1 MIGAVVLFSRK
12 YPRKRGESVSA
23 SLSALGMT
31 VINHTYENA
40 DKLKRAVSRA
50 DGKWRRE
57 ERPHDNIDGN
67 TVLVVRYDNPEIFN
81 GEIQKALGKRYYL
94 FFDEISL
101 YGGLGFSSTKGK
113 EAKNFVELYGYDTAG
128 VAELFLGAQFGRRY
142 CSYVAEPM
150 FALLTPLWPVATRWC
165 VVGYHKKFNKKDPKI
180 PMGIY
185 EFCRGAS
192 FLSTTLAGTCMIGD
206 DKNEVVDV
214 PEQDCKYGKIMFLQ
228 ETSAPVRSY
237 DLFPIMGTNFFL
249 VVLRTDHNVEKDII
263 YIGRKN
269 IRSREKLC
277 RMVNRIISH
286 S

>member
-31 VINHTYENA
+31 VINHAYENA

-50 DGKWRRE
+50 DGKWCRE

-67 TVLVVRYDNPEIFN
+67 TALVVRYDNPEIFN
-81 GEIQKALGKRYYL
+81 GEIQKALG
-94 FFDEISL
+94 
-101 YGGLGFSSTKGK
+101 
-113 EAKNFVELYGYDTAG
+113 V
-128 VAELFLGAQFGRRY
+128 VELFLGAQFGRRY

-150 FALLTPLWPVATRWC
+150 FALLTSFWPIATRWC

-192 FLSTTLAGTCMIGD
+192 SPSTTLAGTCMIGN

-214 PEQDCKYGKIMFLQ
+214 PEQDCEYGKIMFLQ

-237 DLFPIMGTNFFL
+237 DLFPILGTNFFL

-269 IRSREKLC
+269 IRSRKNC
-277 RMVNRIISH
+277 AKWPTGSFRIPNTLPD
-286 S
+286 